1 MWRMR
6 LRENVL
12 VVFFRVVERMGAR
25 VMRVDDL
32 GRNNLYD
39 FSVLRSKL
47 LVK

>member
-1 MWRMR
+1 MR
-6 LRENVL
+6 LRDNVL

-25 VMRVDDL
+25 VMRVGDL